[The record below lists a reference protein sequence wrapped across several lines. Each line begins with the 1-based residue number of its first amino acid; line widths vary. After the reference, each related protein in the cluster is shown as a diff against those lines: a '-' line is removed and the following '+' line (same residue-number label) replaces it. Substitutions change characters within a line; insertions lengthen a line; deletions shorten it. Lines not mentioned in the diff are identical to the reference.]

1 MQVTETL
8 SEGLKRGF
16 TVTIPAADIAAK
28 QDARLKEV
36 AGNLKLPGFRPG
48 KVPLT
53 LAKQRYGESVR
64 SEVLEQVVS
73 DTLKT
78 VFEERGLRPSGQ
90 PKVDLV
96 SGQEAGQDVSFTV
109 EAEILPEI
117 ADPDLSGVELTR
129 LKAAVSDK
137 AVDDV
142 LNDIAK
148 NQRSFEV
155 IEEDRPAETGDV
167 VTVDFEGKDNGVPF
181 EGGTAQ
187 DVNVEI
193 GGQGFIPGFAEQI
206 AGIKAGEEK
215 VITVTFPA
223 DYGAAELAGKEVTF
237 DIKAKAL
244 KKPVAAALDD
254 ELAKKVGLGS
264 LEELRSMVRQQ
275 LEGEYDRVSR
285 LRIKRDLLDVL
296 AEKADFSA
304 PESMIDAEFEQIWQR
319 VEADK
324 KAGQLDDEDKEKDE
338 DTLRADY
345 RKIAERRVKL
355 GLWLAEIGRRNT
367 ISITQEEMNRA
378 LQAEMARYPGQ
389 EQQVLQFFQSN
400 PQAIETI
407 RGPIFENKVIDYLLE
422 LAKVEDKE
430 VSPEELAENPE
441 ASI

>member
-53 LAKQRYGESVR
+53 LAKQRYGEAVR

>member
-53 LAKQRYGESVR
+53 LAKQRYGEAVR

-78 VFEERGLRPSGQ
+78 VLEERGLRPSGQ

-215 VITVTFPA
+215 VIAVTFPA

>member
-53 LAKQRYGESVR
+53 LAKQRYGEAVR

-117 ADPDLSGVELTR
+117 ADPDLSGVEITR

-304 PESMIDAEFEQIWQR
+304 PESMINAEFEQIWQR

>member
-53 LAKQRYGESVR
+53 LAKQRYGEAVR

-167 VTVDFEGKDNGVPF
+167 VTVDFEGKDNGVSF

-264 LEELRSMVRQQ
+264 LEELRGMVRQQ